1 MMKRSVK
8 FMESYIE
15 KNDTITIND
24 DLINYI
30 QIVRD
35 DAVVR
40 DEKGDDNN
48 YTDAE
53 IQKLNNEAGRSRIST
68 LSVSF

>member
-1 MMKRSVK
+1 
-8 FMESYIE
+8 MESYIE

-35 DAVVR
+35 DAVVG